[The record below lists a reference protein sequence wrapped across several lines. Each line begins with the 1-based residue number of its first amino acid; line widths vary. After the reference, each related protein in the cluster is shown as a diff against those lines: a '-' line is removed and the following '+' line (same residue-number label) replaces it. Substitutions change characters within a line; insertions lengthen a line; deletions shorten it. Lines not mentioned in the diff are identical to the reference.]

1 MQSGAVSSFFPVSLT
16 VAIPVSSAVATED
29 GVTAFHHRISPAA
42 WLPGVRPEPFSQA
55 KSVHHL
61 IIHGGSIMT
70 HPASSFRGF
79 GLALASGVLLLG
91 AMSPSFAADAAKE
104 IATATDH
111 AGYAAQATVLKTT
124 YTHLHHVI
132 NCLVGPSDANFDA
145 KEANPC
151 AAMGSGAIP
160 DTSDAATKMAL
171 SSAVTK
177 AKAGL
182 DATDLDAAKS
192 DALTVQEMLKQV
204 K

>member
-1 MQSGAVSSFFPVSLT
+1 VTGAAFPQMFHNPYRCVRNTRACIPVRPHRRFTSHGGIIMTRSVSHIRHRGLGLVSLT
-16 VAIPVSSAVATED
+16 
-29 GVTAFHHRISPAA
+29 
-42 WLPGVRPEPFSQA
+42 
-55 KSVHHL
+55 
-61 IIHGGSIMT
+61 
-70 HPASSFRGF
+70 
-79 GLALASGVLLLG
+79 LASGALLLT

-104 IATATDH
+104 IATAADH
-111 AGYAAQATVLKTT
+111 AGYAADATILQTS

-132 NCLVGPSDANFDA
+132 NCLVGPSDPNFDA

-151 AAMGSGAIP
+151 AAMGAGAIP

-182 DATDLDAAKS
+182 GATDLAAAKA
-192 DALTVQEMLKQV
+192 DAVTVQEMLKQV